1 MQTQLSCHNL
11 NFSDIVRI
19 KPPTT
24 AEQSRVCV
32 HKLLETGQT
41 SFRATSDVLGH
52 AADVTIERRPVML
65 PGQEVT
71 FEEVTIVDK
80 FRILE
85 KKTEKLN

>member
-1 MQTQLSCHNL
+1 MSCHNL

-52 AADVTIERRPVML
+52 AADMTIVRILVML

-71 FEEVTIVDK
+71 HEEVFTFDK
-80 FRILE
+80 FKILE

>member
-1 MQTQLSCHNL
+1 M
-11 NFSDIVRI
+11 NFSDIVQI

-52 AADVTIERRPVML
+52 AADMTIVRRPVML

-71 FEEVTIVDK
+71 FEEVSIYLTLK
-80 FRILE
+80 F
-85 KKTEKLN
+85 

>member
-1 MQTQLSCHNL
+1 MSCHNL
-11 NFSDIVRI
+11 NFSDIVQI

-52 AADVTIERRPVML
+52 AADMTIEQRILVMF
-65 PGQEVT
+65 PGQEVM
-71 FEEVTIVDK
+71 FEEVTIVVK
-80 FRILE
+80 FKILE
-85 KKTEKLN
+85 KKTEKLY